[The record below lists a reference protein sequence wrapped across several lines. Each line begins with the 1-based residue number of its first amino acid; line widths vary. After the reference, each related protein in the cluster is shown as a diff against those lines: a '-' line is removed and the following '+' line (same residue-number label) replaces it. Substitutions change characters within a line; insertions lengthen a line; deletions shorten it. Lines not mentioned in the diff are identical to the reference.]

1 MRINSTRYLFILL
14 SFAVSSCSP
23 EETSFPYD
31 KALRR
36 IDNPYS
42 GIDFQTASRVKAITH
57 EHISNRDQV
66 KTAYDRG
73 IRYFACVNYFPACP
87 SYPLSN
93 WSYEYQDYVSPSDLR
108 LETFVTSGSIVSF
121 VDQAGN
127 VVLTDSLVQLPNAE
141 HAFYSN
147 TSNLHFNVLGSVF
160 GECTNGTRKK
170 GEWSEESLGMKRN
183 KWYSLHP
190 KWDIKDIN
198 SQYLNNSNQL
208 FPGKVFGTINH
219 TYNEKAVRKMLEECP
234 DVFKAIEIV
243 NQGSTESDCRRFRD
257 LWDTLLSE
265 GKRIWGTS
273 VIDWQSLGPDGK
285 PRLGACNVLMIND
298 YDNQTILKKSEL
310 GLDAFISGTYFP
322 AGLANYEVLDFSA
335 DTNSIRIRV
344 SGKPSEIVI
353 VTNRGRHAIK
363 GKDFV
368 EYQIEDRVT
377 YIRFEVWYKDSSG
390 RILDYL
396 FTNPVFVEYQ
406 I

>member
-1 MRINSTRYLFILL
+1 MRIRGILFLFLSIALFSCESGEIGYDVDNSI
-14 SFAVSSCSP
+14 
-23 EETSFPYD
+23 
-31 KALRR
+31 RR
-36 IDNPYS
+36 IYNPYA
-42 GIDFQTASRVKAITH
+42 GIDFKTATRVKAITH
-57 EHISNRDQV
+57 EHISTKEQLAN
-66 KTAYDRG
+66 AYNRG

-93 WSYEYQDYVSPSDLR
+93 WFYEFEDYVSPTDMR
-108 LETFVTSGSIVSF
+108 LAVFSTSGSIVSF
-121 VDQAGN
+121 KDQTGSI
-127 VVLTDSLVQLPNAE
+127 VYTDELVQLPNAE

-160 GECTNGTRKK
+160 GECTNGTRKT

-198 SQYLNNSNQL
+198 PQYLDNFHQL
-208 FPGKVFGTINH
+208 FPGKIFGTLNH

-234 DVFKAIEIV
+234 EVFKALEIV
-243 NQGSTESDCRRFRD
+243 NQGSTESDCKRFRD
-257 LWDTLLSE
+257 LWDKLLRE
-265 GKRIWGTS
+265 GKRVWGTS

-310 GLDAFISGTYFP
+310 GLDAFISGAYFP

-335 DTNSIRIRV
+335 DTDSIRIRV
-344 SGKPSEIVI
+344 SGNPSEIVI
-353 VTNRGRHAIK
+353 VTNRGRHTVK

-368 EYQIEDRVT
+368 EYPIEEKVT

-390 RILDYL
+390 RVLDYL